1 MEKLDDDD
9 EYTIEKVTQTEDFDP
24 KEFIEIEVKG
34 EYVSK
39 LNVDGRIVHF
49 FLDERLRKTEP
60 MRHRIL
66 MEGKEIQSVQ
76 LVVDEHS

>member
-1 MEKLDDDD
+1 M
-9 EYTIEKVTQTEDFDP
+9 
-24 KEFIEIEVKG
+24 KG

-39 LNVDGRIVHF
+39 LNVDGRMVHF

-60 MRHRIL
+60 MKHRIQ

-76 LVVDEHS
+76 LVVDEHN